1 MFDIKGVNK
10 RYFGITLY
18 LEEDEKEKSV
28 SINVEPPKVKT
39 LKKLTSLANSS
50 EDKVIDELEEAIIEL
65 LSKNK
70 EKIKI
75 NEYVEELTIDE
86 MTELLT
92 AFFKWLN
99 EEKKAKN

>member
-1 MFDIKGVNK
+1 MFDIKGINK

-50 EDKVIDELEEAIIEL
+50 EDKAIDELEEAIIEL

-92 AFFKWLN
+92 AFFKWLK

>member
-50 EDKVIDELEEAIIEL
+50 EDKTIDELEEAIIEL

-92 AFFKWLN
+92 AFFKWLK

>member
-1 MFDIKGVNK
+1 MFDIKGINK

-18 LEEDEKEKSV
+18 LEEDGEEKKV

-39 LKKLTSLANSS
+39 LKKLPSLANSS
-50 EDKVIDELEEAIIEL
+50 EDKAIDELEEAIIEL
-65 LSKNK
+65 LNKNK
-70 EKIKI
+70 ERIKV

>member
-1 MFDIKGVNK
+1 MSI
-10 RYFGITLY
+10 YI
-18 LEEDEKEKSV
+18 KEKSV

-39 LKKLTSLANSS
+39 LKKLTSSANSS
-50 EDKVIDELEEAIIEL
+50 EDKAIDKFEEVIIEL
-65 LSKNK
+65 LNKNK
-70 EKIKI
+70 ERIKV

>member
-70 EKIKI
+70 ERIKI